1 MRRRLILVFVAVSL
15 LVVSAF
21 VLPLGVVVRR
31 TAEDRA
37 IDIARTEAASIVPTL
52 VISGTSEQIEAA
64 VRATASGRAGDITV
78 FTSQGW
84 MIGPDVERSNNVREA
99 LASGGSN
106 IGEVDGGVEL
116 VSAVSTGPEQYS
128 AIRVFVPD
136 SVRRRGQT
144 AAWLALL
151 AVGASLIGISVVV
164 ADRLAQSIVRP
175 TRDLATA
182 ARLFGDGALDTRV
195 APDGPSELVELA
207 GAFNDLGSQVS
218 SMLERERELVAELS
232 HRLRTPLTK
241 LRMRIEH
248 VDDPSLANSLR
259 HDLDQVTAV
268 VNGLIGE
275 VRGSLAT
282 NAGCEVGAVM
292 TERAEF
298 WSVLAEDQ
306 ERPWGFQ
313 QSSGRMR
320 VNVSEPELAA
330 AIDVL
335 FDNVFRHTDEGTAL
349 DVGFGAN
356 GATATMWVADGGPGI
371 DPDLIGRGV
380 SSSGSTGLGLDIV
393 RAMAETAGGSV
404 EIEQSDLG
412 GALVTIT
419 LPQANDGATK

>member
-37 IDIARTEAASIVPTL
+37 IDVARTEAASIVPTL
-52 VISGTSEQIEAA
+52 AVSGTPDQIEAA
-64 VRATASGRAGDITV
+64 VRATAAGRAGDISV
-78 FTSQGW
+78 FTSQGLT
-84 MIGPDVERSNNVREA
+84 IGPKIEGSAFVREA

-106 IGEVDGGVEL
+106 IGPADGGVEL
-116 VSAVSTGPEQYS
+116 VSAVSTGPEEYS
-128 AIRVFVPD
+128 AIRVFVPN
-136 SVRRRGQT
+136 SARRQGQT
-144 AAWLALL
+144 TAWLALL
-151 AVGASLIGISVVV
+151 AVGAALIGISVVV
-164 ADRLAQSIVRP
+164 ADRLAQTIVRP
-175 TRDLATA
+175 TRDLAIA
-182 ARLFGDGALDTRV
+182 ARRFGDGALDTRV
-195 APDGPSELVELA
+195 TPDGPSELVELA
-207 GAFNDLGSQVS
+207 NAFNNLGSQVS

-248 VDDPSLANSLR
+248 VEDPSLANSLR
-259 HDLDQVTAV
+259 YDLDDVTAV

-282 NAGCEVGAVM
+282 GEGCEVGAVM

-320 VNVSEPELAA
+320 VKVSEPELAA

-349 DVGFGAN
+349 HVGFGSS
-356 GATATMWVADGGPGI
+356 GSTAIMWVADGGPGI
-371 DPDLIGRGV
+371 DPALIARGV

-393 RAMAETAGGSV
+393 RAMAKEANGWV
-404 EIEQSDLG
+404 DIDRSDLG

-419 LPQANDGATK
+419 LPQARGAA

>member
-21 VLPLGVVVRR
+21 VVPLGVVVRR

-37 IDIARTEAASIVPTL
+37 IDVARTEAASIVPTL
-52 VISGTSEQIEAA
+52 VIAGTAEQIQAA
-64 VRATASGRAGDITV
+64 VRATSAGRAGDITV
-78 FTSQGW
+78 ITSQGW
-84 MIGPDVERSNNVREA
+84 TIGPEVDRSANVREA

-106 IGEVDGGVEL
+106 IGPADGGLEL
-116 VSAVSTGPEQYS
+116 VSAVSTGPGQYS

-136 SVRRRGQT
+136 SARRQGQS

-151 AVGASLIGISVVV
+151 AVGAALVGITVVV

-175 TRDLATA
+175 TRNLASA

-195 APDGPSELVELA
+195 VPDGPSELVELA

-218 SMLERERELVAELS
+218 SMLQRERELVAELS

-241 LRMRIEH
+241 LRMRLEH
-248 VDDPSLANSLR
+248 VDDPELASSLR
-259 HDLDQVTAV
+259 GDLDDVTAV
-268 VNGLIGE
+268 VNRLIGE
-275 VRGSLAT
+275 VRGSLA
-282 NAGCEVGAVM
+282 NSAGCEVGAVM

-306 ERPWGFQ
+306 GRPWGFQ
-313 QSSGRMR
+313 QSSGRLR
-320 VNVSEPELAA
+320 VHVSESELAA

-335 FDNVFRHTDEGTAL
+335 FENVFRHTEERTSMQ
-349 DVGFGAN
+349 VGFGAI
-356 GATATMWVADGGPGI
+356 GSSVKIWVADGGPGI
-371 DPDLIGRGV
+371 DPASTGRGV

-393 RAMAETAGGSV
+393 RAMAEAANGSV
-404 EIEQSDLG
+404 EIDSSNLG

-419 LPQANDGATK
+419 LPRAVDASA